1 MPGFSRK
8 RTVYAGCFSRF
19 VCRSLIPG
27 LLLLLAWGCAPD
39 EPILEPE
46 PVDIPPLF
54 APVDG
59 EEVVGLLQK
68 DLGEQGLD
76 NWKDLAPALE
86 KSLDYVRTRDG
97 DEKAVCEP
105 KLCMTW
111 SELKETLELFLL
123 LLPDIDRNPELLK
136 HYFDFYAVNPDVL
149 LTGYYEPELKA
160 SREKR
165 EDFRHPVYG
174 RPDDLQR
181 VDLGQFHPRWK
192 DQRLVYRL
200 KNGEIK
206 PYYSRAEIDREGALA
221 GRGLE
226 IAWVKDPIDL
236 FFLHIQ
242 GSGRLKYPD
251 GEYEHVLYAD
261 QNGRQYLAL
270 GRVLEQLGYL
280 EQDEV
285 SMQSIRAILQE
296 NPDIK
301 HELMAENPSYIFF
314 HLDDQGP
321 MGSTGQILT
330 PWVSV
335 ASDPELIPWGSLMIM
350 DAELPEYQGQK
361 TRIRGPVTAQDT
373 GGAIRGRH
381 LDLFCGFGERPEYIA
396 GKMSDRADIFLMVRK
411 YGKN

>member
-1 MPGFSRK
+1 MPVFRK
-8 RTVYAGCFSRF
+8 ARDLFTGWLAGYPCWA
-19 VCRSLIPG
+19 VIPAF
-27 LLLLLAWGCAPD
+27 LVLFLWGCAPE
-39 EPILEPE
+39 EPVLEPE

-59 EEVVGLLQK
+59 REVVGIVQK
-68 DLGEQGLD
+68 DLQEQGLD
-76 NWKDLAPALE
+76 SWEDLAPALE

-97 DEKAVCEP
+97 DQKAVCQPE
-105 KLCMTW
+105 LCLTW
-111 SELKETLELFLL
+111 SDIKETLELFIQ

-160 SREKR
+160 SREKHD
-165 EDFRHPVYG
+165 DFRHPVYG
-174 RPDDLQR
+174 RPDNLKS

-192 DQRLVYRL
+192 DQRLYYRL
-200 KNGEIK
+200 ENGEIK
-206 PYYSRAEIDREGALA
+206 PYYSRGEIELEDALA
-221 GRGLE
+221 GRDLE

-242 GSGRLKYPD
+242 GSGRLKYPGGD
-251 GEYEHVLYAD
+251 YKHVLYAD
-261 QNGRQYLAL
+261 RNGHQYVAL
-270 GRVLEQLGYL
+270 GRVLVDLGFL

-285 SMQSIRAILQE
+285 SMQSIRAVLQE

-301 HELMAENPSYIFF
+301 HELMAKNPSYIFF

-321 MGSTGQILT
+321 RGSTGQILT

-335 ASDPELIPWGSLMIM
+335 ASDPEVIPWGSVMIM

-361 TRIRGPVTAQDT
+361 THIQGPVTAQDT

-381 LDLFCGFGERPEYIA
+381 LDFFCGFGERAEYIA
-396 GKMSDRADIFLMVRK
+396 GKMSDRADIFFMVRK

>member
-1 MPGFSRK
+1 MVDSRQ
-8 RTVYAGCFSRF
+8 RGAAFTYCSARLVSRII
-19 VCRSLIPG
+19 SIA
-27 LLLLLAWGCAPD
+27 LLVLLAWGCVPE
-39 EPILEPE
+39 EPVLEPE

-54 APVDG
+54 DSVDG
-59 EEVVGLLQK
+59 EEVVGLLEE
-68 DLGEQGLD
+68 DLSEQGLD
-76 NWKDLAPALE
+76 SWKDLAPAMQNSLE
-86 KSLDYVRTRDG
+86 YAQTRDG

-105 KLCMTW
+105 ELCITW
-111 SELKETLELFLL
+111 GEIHETLQLFIM

-160 SREKR
+160 ARQKKD
-165 EDFRHPVYG
+165 DFRQPVYG

-181 VDLGQFHPRWK
+181 VDLGQFHPRWE

-226 IAWVKDPIDL
+226 IAWVQDPIDL

-251 GEYEHVLYAD
+251 GEYEHILYAD
-261 QNGRQYLAL
+261 QNARQYVAL
-270 GRVLEQLGYL
+270 GRVLVELGYL

-285 SMQSIRAILQE
+285 SMQSIRAFLLA
-296 NPDIK
+296 NPDMK
-301 HELMAENPSYIFF
+301 HDLMAINPSYIFF
-314 HLDDQGP
+314 HLADEGP
-321 MGSTGQILT
+321 LGSTGQILT

-350 DAELPEYQGQK
+350 DAELPEYNGEK
-361 TRIRGPVTAQDT
+361 TRIKGPVTSQDT

-381 LDLFCGFGERPEYIA
+381 LDLFCGFGERSEYIA
-396 GKMSDRADIFLMVRK
+396 GKMSDRADIYLMVRK
-411 YGKN
+411 YGTN

>member
-1 MPGFSRK
+1 MPGFREMQVFCPGWFSGFCSR
-8 RTVYAGCFSRF
+8 VM
-19 VCRSLIPG
+19 IPG
-27 LLLLLAWGCAPD
+27 LMVLLVWGCTPE
-39 EPILEPE
+39 EPVLEPE

-54 APVDG
+54 SPVEG
-59 EEVVGLLQK
+59 SKVVELLQQ
-68 DLGEQGLD
+68 DLREQGLD
-76 NWKDLAPALE
+76 SWKDLAPALE
-86 KSLDYVRTRDG
+86 KSLAYVRTRDK
-97 DEKAVCEP
+97 DRKAVCEP
-105 KLCMTW
+105 ELCLTW
-111 SELKETLELFLL
+111 LEIKETLKLFIL

-149 LTGYYEPELKA
+149 LTGYYEPKLKA
-160 SREKR
+160 SREKN

-174 RPDDLQR
+174 RPCDLQR
-181 VDLGQFHPRWK
+181 VDLGQFHPRWEG
-192 DQRLVYRL
+192 QRLFYRL
-200 KNGEIK
+200 ESGEIK
-206 PYYSRAEIDREGALA
+206 PYYSREEIELEDALA

-226 IAWVKDPIDL
+226 IAWVKDPVDL

-242 GSGRLKYPD
+242 GSGRLQYPD

-261 QNGRQYLAL
+261 RNGRQYVAL
-270 GRVLEQLGYL
+270 GRVLVQLGFL
-280 EQDEV
+280 KQDEV
-285 SMQSIRAILQE
+285 SMQSIRAVLQE
-296 NPDIK
+296 NPEIK

-314 HLDDQGP
+314 HLDDEGP
-321 MGSTGQILT
+321 RGSTGQILT

-361 TRIRGPVTAQDT
+361 TRIRGPVTSQDT

-381 LDLFCGFGERPEYIA
+381 LDLFCGFGERAEHIA

>member
-1 MPGFSRK
+1 MPGFSPK
-8 RTVYAGCFSRF
+8 RVVYAGCFSRF
-19 VCRSLIPG
+19 VCRTLIPC
-27 LLLLLAWGCAPD
+27 LLVLFAWGCTPE
-39 EPILEPE
+39 EPVLEPE

-76 NWKDLAPALE
+76 SWKDLAPALE

-97 DEKAVCEP
+97 EEKAVCEP

-149 LTGYYEPELKA
+149 LTGYYEPELQAARQK
-160 SREKR
+160 KG
-165 EDFRHPVYG
+165 DFRQPVYG

-181 VDLGQFHPRWK
+181 VDLGQFHPRWE

-200 KNGEIK
+200 ENGEIK
-206 PYYSRAEIDREGALA
+206 PYYSRAEIDRQGALA

-226 IAWVKDPIDL
+226 IAWVQDPIDL

-242 GSGRLKYPD
+242 GSGRLRYPD
-251 GEYEHVLYAD
+251 GEYEHILYAD
-261 QNGRQYLAL
+261 KNGRQYVAL
-270 GRVLEQLGYL
+270 GRVLVQLGYL

-285 SMQSIRAILQE
+285 SMQSIRDILRE
-296 NPDIK
+296 NPEIK
-301 HELMAENPSYIFF
+301 HDLMAENPSYIFF
-314 HLDDQGP
+314 HLAGEGP
-321 MGSTGQILT
+321 RGSTGQILT

-335 ASDPELIPWGSLMIM
+335 ASDPDLIPWGSLMIM
-350 DAELPEYQGQK
+350 DADLPEYQGQK
-361 TRIRGPVTAQDT
+361 TSIRGPVTSQDT